1 MKTSPGLANSNQD
14 SMQEEWREGK
24 QPRVELVGLRAL
36 RGWCFGQLGVESR
49 KKDPYVCHVLKE
61 KPTSPLRPAFPEC

>member
-24 QPRVELVGLRAL
+24 HPRVELVGLRAL
-36 RGWCFGQLGVESR
+36 RGL
-49 KKDPYVCHVLKE
+49 VLWAIGG
-61 KPTSPLRPAFPEC
+61 R